1 MATTKDA
8 AARSKAGVLRSISRR
23 FNDAL
28 SGRVKATKGGDQ
40 RTARKLNRYRK
51 ELLNGKA
58 GRKELTPLDV
68 AARVHELLEAGDR
81 IADIRKLAK
90 PRTIEYDEETMAGLL
105 REMHPQY
112 GFRAEAYRFAGV
124 HNETMVSAGILDKMP
139 AKRGPKPK
147 GESRATTRK
156 AAGASKPAAK
166 RAKAAPK
173 TAAKGAQPKRR
184 RTAKKAAGESSA
196 KAVQPIRRK
205 RTKKEGGES

>member
-68 AARVHELLEAGDR
+68 AARVNELLEAGDR
-81 IADIRKLAK
+81 IADIRKLTK
-90 PRTIEYDEETMAGLL
+90 PRTIEYDEEAMSALL

-124 HNETMVSAGILDKMP
+124 HNETMVAAGILDKIP

-147 GESRATTRK
+147 GEGRGATRK
-156 AAGASKPAAK
+156 SAAGASKPAAK
-166 RAKAAPK
+166 RAKAP
-173 TAAKGAQPKRR
+173 AKGAQPKRR
-184 RTAKKAAGESSA
+184 RTAKKAQGEA

-205 RTKKEGGES
+205 RSKKEGSES